1 MCRLLNPQLEKT
13 FEAFPLYSQ
22 DGKGREA
29 MCIAVFK
36 LGNARWYILEGD
48 KEDDDVIM
56 FAIVIGLIADEYGY
70 VSLKELSDVVLDL
83 SSQGYGKLQVSQLI
97 DYIKPIALKDIQD
110 KRLQDFLAR
119 FED

>member
-1 MCRLLNPQLEKT
+1 MCRLLNLQLEKT

-22 DGKGREA
+22 NGKGREA

-70 VSLKELSDVVLDL
+70 VSLMELSDVELDL
-83 SSQGYGKLQVSQLI
+83 TSQGYGKLKVRPQQNFS
-97 DYIKPIALKDIQD
+97 PTALKNLRDH
-110 KRLQDFLAR
+110 RLQKFLAG